1 MIKVILNNQIEE
13 KKENETKKTK
23 ARHEEENVIN
33 ERNRVY
39 LEEQSK
45 RNKELKEKERM
56 FKMDDIQR

>member
-39 LEEQSK
+39 LEE
-45 RNKELKEKERM
+45 
-56 FKMDDIQR
+56 